1 MVMNN
6 KILSIGAVLA
16 VTLIAGVFATTP
28 LAFADES
35 ETNTE
40 QRLGQSNVG
49 SGESTNFNCAENDI
63 DGESFI
69 DAQACGTLDLSEELE
84 VIRGLATAA
93 EE

>member
-40 QRLGQSNVG
+40 QKLAQSNVG
-49 SGESTNFNCAENDI
+49 SGESTNFNCGENSIKGGEI
-63 DGESFI
+63 DV
-69 DAQACGTLDLSEELE
+69 QACGTAELDAEALRIILRLLE
-84 VIRGLATAA
+84 
-93 EE
+93 